1 MMSGGD
7 GARAPDAPPG
17 AAAERPGKPPRRIL
31 IVDDEA
37 SIREVL
43 ARYLKR
49 AGFVTMEAADGPEAL
64 RVARA
69 TPPDLLI
76 LDLMLPGMDGLDVCR
91 ALRQTWAGPVL
102 MLTARGEEADTL
114 EGFRA
119 GADDYVTKPFSP
131 REVVVRAQ
139 AIMRR
144 IEATTAPAMALDDAL
159 IVGDLVIRPQLRA
172 AARGGEPLDLTVKE
186 FDLLRFLAAH
196 PRQVFTRQQL
206 LDHVWGYDYFG
217 DASTVTVHIRR
228 LREKVERDPASP
240 RLLKTVWGVGYKFE
254 P

>member
-1 MMSGGD
+1 V
-7 GARAPDAPPG
+7 AF
-17 AAAERPGKPPRRIL
+17 AETEPERRVL

-37 SIREVL
+37 SIRDVL
-43 ARYLKR
+43 ARYLR
-49 AGFVTMEAADGPEAL
+49 QAGFVTLDAADGPQAL

-102 MLTARGEEADTL
+102 MLTARGEESDTL
-114 EGFRA
+114 DGFGA
-119 GADDYVTKPFSP
+119 GADDYVVKPFSP
-131 REVVVRAQ
+131 REVVARAQ
-139 AIMRR
+139 ALMRR
-144 IEATTAPAMALDDAL
+144 VEATSAPATALDDAL
-159 IVGDLVIRPQLRA
+159 IVGDLVIRPTLRSA
-172 AARGGEPLDLTVKE
+172 IQGGAPLDLTVKE
-186 FDLLRFLAAH
+186 FDLLRFLVAR

-217 DASTVTVHIRR
+217 DPSTVTVHIRR
-228 LREKVERDPASP
+228 LREKVERDPADP

>member
-1 MMSGGD
+1 MSSGLQPVEQ
-7 GARAPDAPPG
+7 APQ
-17 AAAERPGKPPRRIL
+17 RRIL

-37 SIREVL
+37 NIREVL
-43 ARYLKR
+43 ARYLR
-49 AGFVTMEAADGPEAL
+49 QAGFATMEAADGLEAL
-64 RVARA
+64 RLAHA
-69 TPPDLLI
+69 TPPDLMI

-91 ALRQTWAGPVL
+91 ALRREWAGPVL

-131 REVVVRAQ
+131 REVVMRAQ

-144 IEATTAPAMALDDAL
+144 IEATSAPAMALDDSL
-159 IVGDLVIRPQLRA
+159 IVGDLVVRPRLRA
-172 AARGGEPLDLTVKE
+172 VTRGGAPLELTAKE
-186 FDLLRFLAAH
+186 FDLLRFLASR

-206 LDHVWGYDYFG
+206 LNQVWGYDYFG

-228 LREKVERDPASP
+228 LREKVERDPADP